1 MYIFKNLKKTKCQFW
16 LISEYLSSATSLF
29 LAIHLSISLTRILRT
44 SRPSWSC
51 TGHSKWD
58 RFILCWQALLLIF
71 FQERV
76 SSHLREWLR
85 SCPAGFSKSTSMI
98 IDIKG
103 QNYII
108 FLIISINLFW
118 SERPWIL
125 GDRRADHG
133 ALLRPQVLPQ
143 DRGGARILYIS
154 FTLIT
159 FAAKVSHHQQQ
170 MLKNFSH
177 TTPSSKDEEFGFGRK
192 SIPNIP

>member
-1 MYIFKNLKKTKCQFW
+1 MYNCIWTVECW

-29 LAIHLSISLTRILRT
+29 LEIHPSISLTRILRT

-71 FQERV
+71 FSGTGFFTSQRMV
-76 SSHLREWLR
+76 ALL
-85 SCPAGFSKSTSMI
+85 SCRFLE
-98 IDIKG
+98 IDVDDNWYKRAKL
-103 QNYII
+103 NI
-108 FLIISINLFW
+108 FLITSINLFW

-154 FTLIT
+154 FTLT
-159 FAAKVSHHQQQ
+159 NFAAKVSHHQQQ

-177 TTPSSKDEEFGFGRK
+177 TTSSSKDEEFGFGRK